1 MERIAANGYP
11 MNMKRALVALL
22 VLAPLLQAGDNGSRV
37 LYVGGT
43 VAGVPSKSNGRIEL
57 DRDDAMTLNLRER
70 SIHVDYQSVNTLEYG
85 MRVSRRYME
94 AVLISPVF
102 LVAKRRTH
110 FLTIGYTDAEG
121 RQQAVVLQVGK
132 DEIRPLLVSLEA
144 RTGRKIEF
152 QDEEARKAGKG

>member
-1 MERIAANGYP
+1 
-11 MNMKRALVALL
+11 MNMKRATLALL
-22 VLAPLLQAGDNGSRV
+22 ALSSLLQAGGNGSRV

-43 VAGVPSKSNGRIEL
+43 VAGVPTKSSGRIEL
-57 DRDDAMTLNLRER
+57 DQADSMTLVVHDQ
-70 SIHVDYQSVNTLEYG
+70 SIHVDYQNINTLEYG

-94 AVLISPVF
+94 AVLISPIF

-110 FLTIGYTDAEG
+110 FLTIGYEDAEG
-121 RQQAVVLQVGK
+121 RQQAIVLQVGK

-144 RTGRKIEF
+144 RTGRKVEF

>member
-1 MERIAANGYP
+1 MS
-11 MNMKRALVALL
+11 RAILALL
-22 VLAPLLQAGDNGSRV
+22 ALAPLLGAGSIGSRV

-43 VAGVPSKSNGRIEL
+43 VAGVSGKVDARIDTVGPESL
-57 DRDDAMTLNLRER
+57 HFSARGTTVDIPYRE
-70 SIHVDYQSVNTLEYG
+70 INTLEYG

-94 AVLISPVF
+94 AVLISPLF

-110 FLTIGYTDAEG
+110 FLSIGYTDAEG
-121 RQQAVVLQVGK
+121 RQQAMVLQVDK
-132 DEIRPLLVSLEA
+132 DTIRPLLVTLEA